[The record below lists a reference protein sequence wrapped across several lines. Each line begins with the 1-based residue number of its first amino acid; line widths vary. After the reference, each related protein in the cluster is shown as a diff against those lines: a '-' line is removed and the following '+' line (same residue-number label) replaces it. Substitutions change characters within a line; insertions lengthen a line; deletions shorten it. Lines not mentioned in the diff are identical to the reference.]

1 MKASELLAQLHEI
14 VAVHGGEM
22 LITVSVGTQEY
33 SADSV
38 SHVVD
43 ESLPVRVVVSSS
55 DGSRRSSVAASV
67 GELTVEAG

>member
-22 LITVSVGTQEY
+22 LITVSVGTEEY

-38 SHVVD
+38 SHIV
-43 ESLPVRVVVSSS
+43 EGSLPVRVVVASTE
-55 DGSRRSSVAASV
+55 GSMNTRVRGPGDRAHA
-67 GELTVEAG
+67 

>member
-22 LITVSVGTQEY
+22 LITVSVGTQEF

-38 SHVVD
+38 SHIV
-43 ESLPVRVVVSSS
+43 EGSLPVRVVVSSTEGPMQTRVKGLA
-55 DGSRRSSVAASV
+55 DDVTV
-67 GELTVEAG
+67 GVS